1 MAKKL
6 QVNYTIYAIAGITV
20 AILGAVIGALLFPVN
35 APLSLRTHAPE
46 QTYTSEIVTFD
57 DPQTVQVSLRIGADV
72 PLSSLLGGRL
82 TRSDCIEG
90 TGISSGSSPLSIDG
104 QALLALNTSMP
115 LWRNLTYGDTGPD
128 VLALRQSLIALGIE
142 IPSEGSVDSKLIA
155 SVSALFLGFES
166 SRTRLTEI
174 PFERIVW
181 IPEQKVLLNKCL
193 LHVGEIIEPGSNFA
207 SIQGQ
212 LLAVQIVDFPTSPLS
227 GLRSLEVMGVQV
239 QLDENSSSVN
249 DAALE
254 TIRNSPEYKSAISA
268 TEKFD
273 AVRPGIIRLVSPLKL
288 TAVSPVTLF
297 GIEGKTACV
306 KSEIATYKVTIVGS
320 KFGQTFINPVSGKEA
335 IPRVL
340 TMPTGQESCE

>member
-6 QVNYTIYAIAGITV
+6 QGNYTIYALIGITV
-20 AILGAVIGALLFPVN
+20 AILGAVIGALLFPVH
-35 APLSLRTHAPE
+35 APLSLRTPVNE
-46 QTYTSEIVTFD
+46 QTYSSELVTFD

-90 TGISSGSSPLSIDG
+90 AGISSGSSPLSIDG

-115 LWRNLTYGDTGPD
+115 LWRNLTYGDNGPD
-128 VLALRQSLIALGIE
+128 VVALRQSLIALGIE
-142 IPSEGSVDSKLIA
+142 IPSEGSVDSKLVT
-155 SVSALFLGFES
+155 SVSDLFSGFES

-174 PFERIVW
+174 PYERIVW
-181 IPEQKVLLNKCL
+181 IPEQNVLLNKCL

-212 LLAVQIVDFPTSPLS
+212 LLAVHIVDYPTTPLL

-249 DAALE
+249 EAALE
-254 TIRNSPEYKSAISA
+254 AIRSSPEYISAIST
-268 TEKFD
+268 TEKFED
-273 AVRPGIIRLVSPLKL
+273 VRPGIIRLITPLKL

-306 KSEIATYKVTIVGS
+306 KSEAATYKVTIVGS
-320 KFGQTFINPVSGKEA
+320 KFGQTFIKPISDKDA

-340 TMPTGQESCE
+340 ETPTGQESCT

>member
-1 MAKKL
+1 M
-6 QVNYTIYAIAGITV
+6 AGITV

-35 APLSLRTHAPE
+35 APLSLRTPTPE

-57 DPQTVQVSLRIGADV
+57 DPQTVQVSLKIGADV

-90 TGISSGSSPLSIDG
+90 AAISSGSSPLSIDG
-104 QALLALNTSMP
+104 QALLALDTSMP
-115 LWRNLTYGDTGPD
+115 LWRNLVFGDTGPD
-128 VLALRQSLIALGIE
+128 VIALRQSLIALGIE

-155 SVSALFLGFES
+155 SVSALLSGFES

-181 IPEQKVLLNKCL
+181 IPEQNVLLNKCL

-212 LLAVQIVDFPTSPLS
+212 LLAVHIVDYPITPLL
-227 GLRSLEVMGVQV
+227 GLRFLEVMGVQV
-239 QLDENSSSVN
+239 ELDENSSSVN

-254 TIRNSPEYKSAISA
+254 AIRNSPEYKSAISA
-268 TEKFD
+268 TDKFE
-273 AVRPGIIRLVSPLKL
+273 AVRPGIIRLITPQKL

-297 GIEGKTACV
+297 GIEEKTACV
-306 KSEIATYKVTIVGS
+306 KSNASIYKVTIVGS
-320 KFGQTFINPVSGKEA
+320 KFGQTFINPVSDKEA

-340 TMPTGQESCE
+340 TVPTGQESCK